1 MELQP
6 RECGLLD
13 ACVRPFTAV
22 AGDRRTGRLL
32 GDVIHGI
39 VGGESLVCS
48 RIAAFSP
55 PVGRRPA

>member
-1 MELQP
+1 MELRP
-6 RECGLLD
+6 RECDLLD
-13 ACVRPFTAV
+13 AYVAPFAQL

-32 GDVIHGI
+32 GEVIGGI

-55 PVGRRPA
+55 PAGRGSV

>member
-1 MELQP
+1 MEMQP
-6 RECGLLD
+6 RESDLLD
-13 ACVRPFTAV
+13 AYVAPFAQL

-32 GDVIHGI
+32 GDLLLGI

-55 PVGRRPA
+55 PAGHRAP

>member
-1 MELQP
+1 MDLQP
-6 RECGLLD
+6 RESGLLD
-13 ACVRPFTAV
+13 AYVRPFTEV

-39 VGGESLVCS
+39 VGGGSLVCS